1 MTLVLEHDSIL
12 DLAASLIS
20 IRAGVD
26 DPTMRISSG
35 EVWRASWTPE
45 GPMTLRVQSH
55 GEHLAVDV
63 WGEGSAW
70 GLDHAGALCG
80 LDDHLD
86 GFATDGNAA
95 LHRISSRHNGFRL
108 PRSGNLPEALT
119 WAVAA
124 QQTSTYEAQRTY
136 RQLVVAHGT
145 RAPGPVELLV
155 PPAPAVLAGLHAY
168 DLHTFGFSQP
178 AADLLRRIA
187 AQTHQLERLSADGT
201 TDVRRRL
208 STIDGLTDASI
219 ELVVLIA
226 FGDADAVP
234 TGDLR
239 RAHEVGRTLAGEP
252 HADDSRMLELLEPWR
267 GHRGRVIRL
276 IETAASRN

>member
-1 MTLVLEHDSIL
+1 MTLVLEHDSDV
-12 DLAASLIS
+12 DLATSMTS
-20 IRAGVD
+20 IRAGID
-26 DPTMRISSG
+26 DPTMQISSG

-45 GPMTLRVQSH
+45 GPVTLRAQTN
-55 GEHLAVDV
+55 GEHITVDA

-70 GLDHAGALCG
+70 GLAHAAALCG
-80 LDDHLD
+80 LDDQLD
-86 GFATDGNAA
+86 GFTTDSNAE
-95 LHRISSRHNGFRL
+95 LHQISSRHRGFRL
-108 PRSGNLPEALT
+108 PQSGNLAEALT

-124 QQTSTYEAQRTY
+124 QQTSAFEAHRTY

-187 AQTHQLERLSADGT
+187 AQAHQLQRLSPGEAA
-201 TDVRRRL
+201 DVRRRL
-208 STIDGLTDASI
+208 TTIDGLSNASI
-219 ELVVLIA
+219 ELAVLIA

-252 HADDSRMLELLEPWR
+252 HADDVRMLELLEPWR